1 MDIVHY
7 IKRFGGHAMILS
19 GVVILL
25 LCLLTDLKNNNT
37 ALFLGLIFILAGII
51 LYVRLYKSRGPY

>member
-1 MDIVHY
+1 
-7 IKRFGGHAMILS
+7 MILS

-37 ALFLGLIFILAGII
+37 ALFFGLGFVLAGII
-51 LYVRLYKSRGPY
+51 LYVRLFKNRGQY